1 VVPLRRVAHAIRGPA
16 GIVLL
21 AGSLA
26 VALRLPFVHDPPYA
40 DEGGLLVVAAHW
52 HPGGPYLYGSFF
64 VDRPPLLLAFFRMGD
79 LLGGLVALRVLG
91 LGLVFLSVLLAG
103 RAGAL
108 LGGRRGAVAAA
119 VVCAALLADPRL
131 GTREIDAEIVGVPL
145 VMLAAVLALEA
156 VRRHPPASRLA
167 LLLAAGAAGSS
178 ALLVKQNLADG
189 LLFAAVVVGAS
200 GARRIGPLALGAA
213 VPLVAAAVWS
223 TRGAGVHSLWYALY
237 GFRLAAGS
245 ALFNGM
251 SVTQDARLNGLFLA
265 AVLSGM
271 VLTLVVAVVLL
282 SRRPL
287 EAVTVAL
294 VAMLAAEVMGAAGG
308 GSHWSHYLVALVP
321 GSALL
326 AARAVVGLRRA
337 WVVGSVVA
345 VTVVATGTDVAGA
358 AADPTPPT
366 RTEVGALSAW
376 LTRHEHPGDSAVVLY
391 GDASLFSDTALRPAY
406 PYLWTLPQ
414 RVLDPHLVRLAQTLD
429 RPGRPRFV
437 VVRMSLDPWGQDPR
451 GRVRRALAE
460 HYRPAAHV
468 DGDLVY
474 VVRGPSGQKA
484 P

>member
-1 VVPLRRVAHAIRGPA
+1 
-16 GIVLL
+16 
-21 AGSLA
+21 
-26 VALRLPFVHDPPYA
+26 
-40 DEGGLLVVAAHW
+40 
-52 HPGGPYLYGSFF
+52 
-64 VDRPPLLLAFFRMGD
+64 M
-79 LLGGLVALRVLG
+79 
-91 LGLVFLSVLLAG
+91 
-103 RAGAL
+103 
-108 LGGRRGAVAAA
+108 
-119 VVCAALLADPRL
+119 
-131 GTREIDAEIVGVPL
+131 
-145 VMLAAVLALEA
+145 
-156 VRRHPPASRLA
+156 
-167 LLLAAGAAGSS
+167 
-178 ALLVKQNLADG
+178 
-189 LLFAAVVVGAS
+189 
-200 GARRIGPLALGAA
+200 
-213 VPLVAAAVWS
+213 
-223 TRGAGVHSLWYALY
+223 
-237 GFRLAAGS
+237 
-245 ALFNGM
+245 
-251 SVTQDARLNGLFLA
+251 
-265 AVLSGM
+265 LSGM

-308 GSHWSHYLVALVP
+308 GSYWSHYLVALVP

-345 VTVVATGTDVAGA
+345 VTVVATGTDVARA
-358 AADPTPPT
+358 TADPTPPT

-437 VVRMSLDPWGQDPR
+437 VVRTSLDPWGQDPR

-474 VVRGPSGQKA
+474 VVRGPSGQNA